1 MDAIFQKLRTE
12 QNIFMTPNVG
22 RKQVRSSFRSPS
34 LSPFVFLPSHRSLS
48 LPPYFFL
55 LAVALTPKKPAKT
68 GKSLT
73 YPLRGETSLFVCR
86 SLSHLFF
93 FSLYV
98 YLFWSLSFSLSGHLV
113 LPWQIS
119 LHRET
124 LMTAPACSGTEP
136 AHWWDDGRKL
146 EVEHVLESHRAS
158 RKLSIPEKAEGK
170 NTSPGA

>member
-12 QNIFMTPNVG
+12 QNIFMSPNAG

-34 LSPFVFLPSHRSLS
+34 LSLCLSPFPSITLP
-48 LPPYFFL
+48 
-55 LAVALTPKKPAKT
+55 
-68 GKSLT
+68 
-73 YPLRGETSLFVCR
+73 TSLLLSTLCCSHFKEASKNRKIFDLSSKRRNQFVR
-86 SLSHLFF
+86 LPLSLSHLF

-98 YLFWSLSFSLSGHLV
+98 YLFWSLSFSLPGQLV
-113 LPWQIS
+113 LQWQIS

-124 LMTAPACSGTEP
+124 LMTAAACSGTEP

>member
-1 MDAIFQKLRTE
+1 MDAVFQKLRTE
-12 QNIFMTPNVG
+12 QNIFMSPNVG

-34 LSPFVFLPSHRSLS
+34 LSPFVFLPSLRSLS

-55 LAVALTPKKPAKT
+55 LSVALTSKKPAKT
-68 GKSLT
+68 AKSLT

-86 SLSHLFF
+86 SLSHFF
-93 FSLYV
+93 PLYV

-124 LMTAPACSGTEP
+124 LVFGDWARPLMGRRPQTRSG
-136 AHWWDDGRKL
+136 ARAW
-146 EVEHVLESHRAS
+146 ESPR
-158 RKLSIPEKAEGK
+158 ITKA
-170 NTSPGA
+170 